1 MAHIH
6 THYDNLKVTRNAPPE
21 VIRAAYKTLSQK
33 FHPDRNP
40 DKNDATR
47 AIQIINLAY
56 DVLSDPVKRKEHD
69 EWIATKETKIDHPHP
84 SSDFEY
90 LQQLPQNISLKK
102 SAKKNYFNYFDF
114 RKKRGHHS
122 VFQTLI
128 MTAKLRHVDPA
139 SKYVFWLVLAVFI
152 LLGIL
157 AG

>member
-1 MAHIH
+1 MARLH

-40 DKNDATR
+40 EKQDATR

-56 DVLSDPVKRKEHD
+56 DVLSDPIKRKEHD
-69 EWIATKETKIDHPHP
+69 DWIAAKEAAIEDRP
-84 SSDFEY
+84 SSVRPAYEY
-90 LQQLPQNISLKK
+90 SPQPPKNISSVNIKK
-102 SAKKNYFNYFDF
+102 KIHFDF
-114 RKKRGHHS
+114 SGKRRHHS
-122 VFQTLI
+122 MFHALI
-128 MTAKLRHVDPA
+128 MTAKLRHMDPA
-139 SKYVFWLVLAVFI
+139 SKYIFWLVMTVFV

>member
-1 MAHIH
+1 MAQVH

-40 DKNDATR
+40 NKHDATR

-69 EWIATKETKIDHPHP
+69 KWIAEEEARAERFP
-84 SSDFEY
+84 SSAEHEY
-90 LQQLPQNISLKK
+90 AQQLSKNIPSEK
-102 SAKKNYFNYFDF
+102 F
-114 RKKRGHHS
+114 RKKNCSSFYKKRRHQS
-122 VFQTLI
+122 VFQVLI
-128 MTAKLRHVDPA
+128 MTAKFRHMDPA
-139 SKYVFWLVLAVFI
+139 SKYVFLLVMAVFI